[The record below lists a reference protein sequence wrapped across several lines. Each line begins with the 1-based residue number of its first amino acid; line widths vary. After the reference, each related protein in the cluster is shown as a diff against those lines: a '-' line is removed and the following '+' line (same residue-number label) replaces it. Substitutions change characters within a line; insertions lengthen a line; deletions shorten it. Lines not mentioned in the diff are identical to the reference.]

1 MVLKLFIKMDK
12 EKFVF
17 YFKKRRMATSDKS
30 NDVEITNVVKSATQ
44 DVTKGELKIVA
55 KEIEAS
61 RSQRD
66 HYQKTIPSTI
76 KSEVGSY
83 ALVNGTAAA
92 IKRFSLKYTKY
103 TFNRT
108 TVNSWKNKCKPGDLK
123 TFRTAGRPNLL
134 DETLLKKVKTLQ
146 LAREQREV

>member
-1 MVLKLFIKMDK
+1 MDK

-92 IKRFSLKYTKY
+92 IKKFS
-103 TFNRT
+103 
-108 TVNSWKNKCKPGDLK
+108 
-123 TFRTAGRPNLL
+123 
-134 DETLLKKVKTLQ
+134 
-146 LAREQREV
+146 